1 MNIIGNRKIFYVFSG
16 TLVLASVVSLA
27 VFGLKLGLDFTGG
40 TLAEIEFKESRPSND
55 EILKA
60 IESLNLGS
68 VSIQP
73 SGERSAILR
82 LKDIDEATH
91 QKIVSTINA
100 KWQMEEKRFE
110 SIGPTI
116 GAELKRKAI
125 FAIILAA
132 ALIILYI
139 AWAFRKVSRPVSSW
153 KYGVCAVLALI
164 HDVTIPTGAFSLLGH
179 FRGVEVDGLFITA
192 LLTILGFSVHDTIVV
207 FDRVRENLKNAP
219 KEKFEE
225 TVNASVNQ
233 TISRSINTS
242 LTVLLVLLAIYF
254 FGGETVKNFALA
266 LILGV
271 SFGTYSSIFIASPL
285 LVSWHLYSQ
294 KRSAVKK
301 K

>member
-1 MNIIGNRKIFYVFSG
+1 MNIIGNRKIFYAISG

-27 VFGLKLGLDFTGG
+27 VFGLKFGLDFTGG
-40 TLAEIEFKESRPSND
+40 TLAEIEFTETRPSND
-55 EILKA
+55 EIAKA
-60 IESLNLGS
+60 VESLDLGS
-68 VSIQP
+68 VNIQP
-73 SGERSAILR
+73 SGERGAILR

-91 QKIVSTINA
+91 QKVVSTINE

-132 ALIILYI
+132 ALIVLYI
-139 AWAFRKVSRPVSSW
+139 AWAFRKVSWPVSSW
-153 KYGVCAVLALI
+153 KYGVCAIAALI
-164 HDVTIPTGAFSLLGH
+164 HDVTIPTGVFSLLGYY
-179 FRGVEVDGLFITA
+179 RGVEVDGLFITA
-192 LLTILGFSVHDTIVV
+192 LLTIMGFSVHDTIVV

-219 KEKFEE
+219 KEKFED

-242 LTVLLVLLAIYF
+242 LTVLLVLSAIYF
-254 FGGETVKNFALA
+254 FGGETIKNFALV

-285 LVSWHLYSQ
+285 LVSWHLYRPRA
-294 KRSAVKK
+294 K
-301 K
+301 

>member
-1 MNIIGNRKIFYVFSG
+1 MNIIGNRKIFYAISG

-27 VFGLKLGLDFTGG
+27 VFGLKFGLDFTGG
-40 TLAEIEFKESRPSND
+40 TLAEIEFAETRPSND
-55 EILKA
+55 EIAKA
-60 IESLNLGS
+60 IESLDLGS
-68 VSIQP
+68 VNIQP
-73 SGERSAILR
+73 SGERGAILR

-91 QKIVSTINA
+91 QKAVSTINE
-100 KWQMEEKRFE
+100 KWRMEEKRFE

-116 GAELKRKAI
+116 GAELKQKAI

-139 AWAFRKVSRPVSSW
+139 AWAFRKVSWPVSSW
-153 KYGVCAVLALI
+153 KYGVCAILALI
-164 HDVTIPTGAFSLLGH
+164 HDVTIPTGVFSLLGH
-179 FRGVEVDGLFITA
+179 YRGVEIDGLFITA
-192 LLTILGFSVHDTIVV
+192 ILTILGFSVHDTIVV

-219 KEKFEE
+219 KEKFED

-233 TISRSINTS
+233 TIGRSINTS
-242 LTVLLVLLAIYF
+242 LTVLLVLSAIYF
-254 FGGETVKNFALA
+254 FGGETIKNFALA

-294 KRSAVKK
+294 KRVHKNK
-301 K
+301 

>member
-1 MNIIGNRKIFYVFSG
+1 M
-16 TLVLASVVSLA
+16 LASVVSLA
-27 VFGLKLGLDFTGG
+27 VFGLKFGLDFTGG
-40 TLAEIEFKESRPSND
+40 TLAEIEFSETRPSND
-55 EILKA
+55 EIAKA
-60 IESLNLGS
+60 IEILDLGS
-68 VSIQP
+68 VNIQP
-73 SGERSAILR
+73 SGERGAILR

-91 QKIVSTINA
+91 QKVVSTINE

-139 AWAFRKVSRPVSSW
+139 AWAFRKVSWPVSSW
-153 KYGVCAVLALI
+153 KYGVCAILALI
-164 HDVTIPTGAFSLLGH
+164 HDVTIPTGVFSLLGH
-179 FRGVEVDGLFITA
+179 YRGVEVDGLFITA

-219 KEKFEE
+219 KEKFED

-233 TISRSINTS
+233 TIGRSINTS
-242 LTVLLVLLAIYF
+242 LTVLLVLSAIYF
-254 FGGETVKNFALA
+254 FGGETIKNFALV

-285 LVSWHLYSQ
+285 LVSWHLFAQ
-294 KRSAVKK
+294 NRALIKK
-301 K
+301 KK